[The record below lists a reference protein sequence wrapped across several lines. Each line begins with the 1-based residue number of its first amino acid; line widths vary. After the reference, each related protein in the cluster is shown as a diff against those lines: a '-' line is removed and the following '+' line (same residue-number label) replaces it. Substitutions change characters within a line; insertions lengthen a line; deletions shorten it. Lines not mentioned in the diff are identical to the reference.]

1 MSKIFVRADGNA
13 IIGIG
18 HLMRTM
24 AVMDQLKGKTEIT
37 YLCAM
42 EESVECLRQKG
53 WNAICLQT
61 PPERMEEELAK
72 LKSIFEETNC
82 RNLLIV
88 DNYNVTDDY
97 LKALDRWCDVL
108 LFDDL
113 GEHVFPVRGIVNY
126 HCYVDQNW
134 YEAHY
139 PEARL
144 FLGAGY
150 VPLRAQFTAPDT
162 EAFCQKPD
170 EAEDL
175 CRKDLCRMA
184 DGAEIHV
191 LLTTGGGDS
200 ENIGGRILEKIYRE
214 NVMFHWIL
222 GPFSPNLPFAKA
234 FAEKRTNVIIESNV
248 EDMAALMRKCSLA
261 ITAGGSTIYELWAT
275 RLPMIAFSYAENQEK
290 LVRFVGENV
299 CGFDAGAYD
308 RNPAECLENIKK
320 YFETAISNPE
330 IISRFSYNAWKLSDG
345 RGAWRLAGS
354 IMEWL
359 NCLNCSCNF

>member
-1 MSKIFVRADGNA
+1 MSKVFVRADGNA
-13 IIGIG
+13 KIGIG

-42 EESVECLRQKG
+42 EESAECVRRKG
-53 WNAICLQT
+53 WNALCLQT
-61 PPERMEEELAK
+61 APERMEEELPK
-72 LKSIFEETNC
+72 LKEIFEESRE

-97 LKALDRWCDVL
+97 LRALDEWCDVL

-126 HCYVDQNW
+126 HCYADKNW

-139 PEARL
+139 PAAKL

-150 VPLRAQFTAPDT
+150 VPLRAQFASSDT
-162 EAFCQKPD
+162 KGNLAKEIG
-170 EAEDL
+170 
-175 CRKDLCRMA
+175 
-184 DGAEIHV
+184 DGRVHV

-200 ENIGGRILEKIYRE
+200 DNIGGRILERIYRD
-214 NVMFHWIL
+214 NLTYHWIL

-234 FAEKRTNVIIESNV
+234 FAEKRPNVILECNV
-248 EDMAALMRKCSLA
+248 ENVAALMRKCSLA

-275 RLPMIAFSYAENQEK
+275 RIPLIAFSYAANQEK
-290 LVRFVGENV
+290 LVRFAGENG
-299 CGFDAGAYD
+299 CGFDAGSYD
-308 RNPAECLENIKK
+308 RDPEDCLKNIEK

-330 IISRFSYNAWKLSDG
+330 ICSRFSDNARKLTDG
-345 RGAWRLAGS
+345 RGAVRLAGS
-354 IMEWL
+354 ITEWL
-359 NCLNCSCNF
+359 NCLNCSCNFKPNPL